1 MLEFQVEHEASFLK
15 KSILV
20 VDDDKAILRTLWRV
34 LFKNGYEVDTA
45 ETAGEALE
53 KMKIKQYDLAIID
66 VILPDLRGTELL
78 VKAKEELKSTV
89 KFIITGYPTGE
100 IGAKA
105 RDYGADAFILKPVKI
120 TELLSVIHTFLNDWE
135 ENPNAAQY
143 EGKFSLSEIGN
154 Q

>member
-1 MLEFQVEHEASFLK
+1 LYQQGVFLK

-20 VDDDKAILRTLWRV
+20 VDDDKYILRTLWRV

-53 KMKIKQYDLAIID
+53 KMRARQYDLAIID

-100 IGAKA
+100 IGAQA

-120 TELLSVIHTFLNDWE
+120 PALLSVIHTFLNDWE
-135 ENPNAAQY
+135 ENPYAQQQ
-143 EGKFSLSEIGN
+143 GKLSLSDIKN
-154 Q
+154 RP

>member
-1 MLEFQVEHEASFLK
+1 LK

-20 VDDDKAILRTLWRV
+20 VDDDKAIIRTLWRV
-34 LFKNGYEVDTA
+34 LFKSGYEVDTA

-53 KMKIKQYDLAIID
+53 KMKNKQYDLAIID

-78 VKAKEELKSTV
+78 VKAKDELKTTV

-100 IGAKA
+100 IGAAA

-120 TELLSVIHTFLNDWE
+120 PELLSVIHTFLNDWE
-135 ENPNAAQY
+135 DNPNAAQY
-143 EGKFSLSEIGN
+143 EGKFSLSEIKN